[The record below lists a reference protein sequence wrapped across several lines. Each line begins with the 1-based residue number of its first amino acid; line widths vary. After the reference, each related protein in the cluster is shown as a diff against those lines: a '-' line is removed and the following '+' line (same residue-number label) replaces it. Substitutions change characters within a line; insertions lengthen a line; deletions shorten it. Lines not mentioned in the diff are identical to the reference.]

1 MKHIATV
8 ALMLNL
14 GVASVYAQEKPV
26 KMVISGTA
34 APSTINLQTGT
45 GTTEYSLAGNGTLG
59 PFILRAVSAGTAS
72 PQESSTC
79 PSPKLYIPTIAGE
92 AVFRFQDGSL
102 LKLNL
107 TGGDDCIDLAAR
119 EAHCTRIF
127 QITGGTGRFEDAS
140 GGTVTLTETLVPVV
154 PNKPFF
160 SVTGEVTGA
169 ISGVAGEEEGQE
181 EQQ

>member
-102 LKLNL
+102 LTITVKQG
-107 TGGDDCIDLAAR
+107 TYCIDFNHLVGHLN
-119 EAHCTRIF
+119 ETYEIKS
-127 QITGGTGRFEDAS
+127 GTGRFEGAS
-140 GGTVTLTETLVPVV
+140 GTLTYTYTHKAVLLNASNAPALLALTGEIEGTV
-154 PNKPFF
+154 
-160 SVTGEVTGA
+160 SVLR
-169 ISGVAGEEEGQE
+169 
-181 EQQ
+181 